1 VVFSGFPNKSTVLVK
16 QSQITIAFWLSVTLI
31 HPTESIFFIQ
41 NSSILFVKPLF
52 LYFILF
58 YFVAAA
64 RRQTFIQI
72 RAVG

>member
-1 VVFSGFPNKSTVLVK
+1 VK
-16 QSQITIAFWLSVTLI
+16 QSQITIAFWLSVTFNSPNRI
-31 HPTESIFFIQ
+31 HFFY
-41 NSSILFVKPLF
+41 SKF
-52 LYFILF
+52 LYSFCQAFIPLF